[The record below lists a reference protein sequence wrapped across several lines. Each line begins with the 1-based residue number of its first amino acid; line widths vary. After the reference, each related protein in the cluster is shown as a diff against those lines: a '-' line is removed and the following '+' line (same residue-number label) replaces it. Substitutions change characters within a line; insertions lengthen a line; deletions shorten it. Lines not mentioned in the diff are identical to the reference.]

1 MFAYLTSR
9 VDSPNFNSIIQ
20 AKLQPQE
27 RFIFP
32 IYPILRALPNKVS
45 LEGNS
50 RPLVLGCEFTEV
62 DD

>member
-9 VDSPNFNSIIQ
+9 VDSSNFNLISQ
-20 AKLQPQE
+20 NKSPLRE
-27 RFIFP
+27 RFVFP